1 MDFLTPTKSQIADW
15 ARLGQKRARRE
26 RGLFLIEGE
35 VCTRE
40 ALQSKARLDAIL
52 VLAGEAEK
60 WEELLSSAKKTPQ
73 YSLNSDAFQ
82 RVSKVETSQGIVAV
96 GKLFS
101 LPARK
106 TKLAMAVEQVSDP
119 GNCGALMR
127 VAEFFGASDL
137 HLGPGSAEIW
147 NSKVV
152 RGSMGALFHLPVRD
166 DANIAELV
174 QHWPGASVAA
184 VAHKG
189 QPLHGA
195 RDLKKPVL
203 LVLGHETRGLSEDV
217 AALCS
222 HRFTLLPLGKSE
234 SLNLVTA
241 AAVFAYALSD
251 GHDR

>member
-1 MDFLTPTKSQIADW
+1 MTPTPTRRQISEW
-15 ARLGQKRARRE
+15 ARLTQKKFRRE
-26 RGLFLIEGE
+26 RGKFLIEGE
-35 VCTRE
+35 VCLRE
-40 ALQSKARLDAIL
+40 ALRAHLAIEA
-52 VLAGEAEK
+52 VLILASEYEK
-60 WEELLSSAKKTPQ
+60 WGREFPSPIPVFALTASDFARFAKIEST
-73 YSLNSDAFQ
+73 
-82 RVSKVETSQGIVAV
+82 QGILAVART
-96 GKLFS
+96 FE
-101 LPARK
+101 LPARAGN
-106 TKLAMAVEQVSDP
+106 LALACEQVSDP